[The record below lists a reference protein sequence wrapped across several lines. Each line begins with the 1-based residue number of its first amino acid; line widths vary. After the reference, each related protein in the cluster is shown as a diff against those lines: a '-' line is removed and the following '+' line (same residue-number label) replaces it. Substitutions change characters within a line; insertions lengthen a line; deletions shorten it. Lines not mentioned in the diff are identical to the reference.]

1 MEWVK
6 EKLCQLDDFRQA
18 FPSVFWSSYFFIL
31 LTIAS
36 AAFYFPVLSKIANL
50 EIFNMKPFYTL
61 IMDNL
66 STLWWG
72 VIVVPVIVALI
83 GWGLI
88 DELYQK
94 KLKRYYRY

>member
-6 EKLCQLDDFRQA
+6 EKLWQLDDFRQA
-18 FPSVFWSSYFFIL
+18 FPSVFWSGYVLIL
-31 LTIAS
+31 LIVAS
-36 AAFYFPVLSKIANL
+36 AAAYFPILSKIANL

-72 VIVVPVIVALI
+72 GIVVPVIVALI

>member
-6 EKLCQLDDFRQA
+6 EKLWQLDDFRRA
-18 FPSVFWSSYFFIL
+18 FPSVFWSGYVLIL
-31 LTIAS
+31 LIAAS
-36 AAFYFPVLSKIANL
+36 AVAYFPILSKIANL

-72 VIVVPVIVALI
+72 VIVVPVIMALI

-88 DELYQK
+88 DELYQQ